1 MNADSVIFD
10 LDGTLW
16 DATMITSAAWDI
28 MREKHPDI
36 PFAVP
41 PTPENIKKYMG
52 LTNEELAVVFM
63 PSLPFDEAFA
73 LMSESCLYENKL
85 LERRGGVLYPRVR
98 EMLSSLSAEG
108 LRLFVV
114 SNCQS
119 EYIEAFIASHG
130 LDGVF
135 DDIECSGNTGL
146 PKSDNI
152 KLITERNSL
161 LAPVYVGDT
170 VSDETAS
177 RAAGISFVYAKY
189 GFGES
194 GIRGRARSW
203 DGEIS
208 SPAQLCV
215 IIHNIK
221 KA

>member
-16 DATMITSAAWDI
+16 DATTITSAAWDM
-28 MREKHPDI
+28 MREKHPSI
-36 PFAVP
+36 PFAVSP
-41 PTPENIKKYMG
+41 NPENIKKYMG
-52 LTNEELAVVFM
+52 LTNEELAGVFM

-73 LMSESCLYENKL
+73 LMSESCRYENKL
-85 LERRGGVLYPRVR
+85 LERSGGVLYPGVR
-98 EMLSSLSAEG
+98 EMLSTLSAEG
-108 LRLFVV
+108 FRLFVV

-119 EYIEAFIASHG
+119 GYIEAFVATSG
-130 LDGVF
+130 LCGVF

-146 PKSDNI
+146 PKCDNI
-152 KLITERNSL
+152 WLITERNHI

-177 RAAGISFVYAKY
+177 REAGIPFIYAKY

-203 DGEIS
+203 DAEIS
-208 SPAQLCV
+208 SPAELCG
-215 IIHNIK
+215 IICNI
-221 KA
+221 